1 MDQKDL
7 TKGPVYKTMC
17 FFAFPMILG
26 NMLQQGYNIADT
38 WVVGRFAGSGAL
50 AAVGSAFALM
60 TFLTSVLLG
69 LCMGSGVVFSRCFG
83 SRDDKSLE
91 DGVCASLLIASATAF
106 FLTAVSLLGTEA
118 ILRWMNIP
126 KEITGITR
134 DYLVLIFWGIP
145 AVALYNFF
153 GAYLK
158 AVGNSVVPLLFLGV
172 STVLNIL
179 LDLLFVAVFKQGT
192 QGAALATILSQYIS
206 GTGIA
211 AYVIVKNK
219 AVRNAIS
226 NFRIRKSSLFEIASY
241 SVLTCVQQSV
251 MNLGIL
257 MVQGLVNSFGTTV
270 MAAFAA
276 AVKIDAFAYMPLQ
289 EYGNAFSTFLAQNA
303 GAGQKQRM
311 KKGMRYAA
319 ATVAG
324 YSLVSCLILWFL
336 AEPLMYLFIDAAEA
350 VIAAEGVKYL
360 HTVGPFYWGIGC
372 LFLFYGI
379 YRALGKPSI
388 SVILTVISLGTRVAL
403 SYMLSSVPS
412 VGVAG
417 IWQSIPVGWILAD
430 LAGILFYIKNKN
442 VFTGF

>member
-1 MDQKDL
+1 
-7 TKGPVYKTMC
+7 
-17 FFAFPMILG
+17 
-26 NMLQQGYNIADT
+26 MLF
-38 WVVGRFAGSGAL
+38 RS
-50 AAVGSAFALM
+50 
-60 TFLTSVLLG
+60 
-69 LCMGSGVVFSRCFG
+69 
-83 SRDDKSLE
+83 
-91 DGVCASLLIASATAF
+91 
-106 FLTAVSLLGTEA
+106 
-118 ILRWMNIP
+118 
-126 KEITGITR
+126 
-134 DYLVLIFWGIP
+134 
-145 AVALYNFF
+145 NFF

-360 HTVGPFYWGIGC
+360 HTVGPFYWGIG
-372 LFLFYGI
+372 
-379 YRALGKPSI
+379 
-388 SVILTVISLGTRVAL
+388 
-403 SYMLSSVPS
+403 
-412 VGVAG
+412 
-417 IWQSIPVGWILAD
+417 
-430 LAGILFYIKNKN
+430 
-442 VFTGF
+442 

>member
-1 MDQKDL
+1 
-7 TKGPVYKTMC
+7 
-17 FFAFPMILG
+17 
-26 NMLQQGYNIADT
+26 
-38 WVVGRFAGSGAL
+38 
-50 AAVGSAFALM
+50 
-60 TFLTSVLLG
+60 
-69 LCMGSGVVFSRCFG
+69 
-83 SRDDKSLE
+83 
-91 DGVCASLLIASATAF
+91 
-106 FLTAVSLLGTEA
+106 
-118 ILRWMNIP
+118 
-126 KEITGITR
+126 
-134 DYLVLIFWGIP
+134 
-145 AVALYNFF
+145 
-153 GAYLK
+153 
-158 AVGNSVVPLLFLGV
+158 
-172 STVLNIL
+172 
-179 LDLLFVAVFKQGT
+179 
-192 QGAALATILSQYIS
+192 
-206 GTGIA
+206 
-211 AYVIVKNK
+211 
-219 AVRNAIS
+219 
-226 NFRIRKSSLFEIASY
+226 
-241 SVLTCVQQSV
+241 

-403 SYMLSSVPS
+403 YYMLSSVPS

>member
-1 MDQKDL
+1 MNDGWEGCLLMCKL
-7 TKGPVYKTMC
+7 T
-17 FFAFPMILG
+17 
-26 NMLQQGYNIADT
+26 
-38 WVVGRFAGSGAL
+38 GRW
-50 AAVGSAFALM
+50 
-60 TFLTSVLLG
+60 
-69 LCMGSGVVFSRCFG
+69 
-83 SRDDKSLE
+83 D
-91 DGVCASLLIASATAF
+91 
-106 FLTAVSLLGTEA
+106 
-118 ILRWMNIP
+118 
-126 KEITGITR
+126 
-134 DYLVLIFWGIP
+134 
-145 AVALYNFF
+145 
-153 GAYLK
+153 
-158 AVGNSVVPLLFLGV
+158 
-172 STVLNIL
+172 
-179 LDLLFVAVFKQGT
+179 
-192 QGAALATILSQYIS
+192 
-206 GTGIA
+206 
-211 AYVIVKNK
+211 
-219 AVRNAIS
+219 AIS
-226 NFRIRKSSLFEIASY
+226 FS
-241 SVLTCVQQSV
+241 
-251 MNLGIL
+251 
-257 MVQGLVNSFGTTV
+257 QGWS
-270 MAAFAA
+270 
-276 AVKIDAFAYMPLQ
+276 
-289 EYGNAFSTFLAQNA
+289 
-303 GAGQKQRM
+303 QKQRM